1 MLENKHFS
9 AKHKTGDS
17 IKLRTDSGVI
27 HDSCEANIGSL
38 QGNCRSISAILCDG
52 ALDGEK
58 WHVINRVHAQT
69 GAFYDHIAVKGAVS
83 EAQALRLCQKYFN
96 PFENAVTKS
105 VVAVGDNGLKL
116 FLDSENTP
124 TNTNFFLPQDAQ
136 ILDSMVT
143 HKPVE
148 WTDEKLSSHLG
159 TMSHLMLDMATY
171 DLSGE
176 LLEKVTPKDVVS
188 MLVDDQ
194 CEFMMYDAMILK
206 YRQLDLAMKKIAE
219 ALKQSDTE
227 EFFVKEVTPI
237 EPFKRQG
244 VVNVGA
250 IFEMSDTQTITV
262 LFNNPDT
269 TPAKLTSTD
278 VITSWKWILN
288 KRDVTAVLQPRA
300 VDAKKYPM
308 IANRMYQLLA
318 KNHARFKRA
327 QAVRNKD
334 EALLAE
340 LIGQLEADQLEAR
353 MIEQQIAD
361 IQTKIDDIGV
371 KKQQQE
377 DVLSKDA
384 TPPQQAAENNA
395 KSLDGLKK
403 TEALNKARELVAD
416 YVNYKYSS
424 RKSLDE
430 LVKMP
435 VLHVREYFE
444 SEEKRLDD
452 MYAQLLKDITYLKFN
467 VGFKKDAKIFD
478 EIASEAHSYNKY
490 SNKAKQDM
498 YLFRHEVG
506 NAISAAEKQA
516 NAQQAAPQEETAADA
531 QLQGAIAKV
540 QRIVDEL
547 IADYGFSY
555 ETDVKSTE
563 LDKTLISENGYNLSI
578 VIDEDDSEIILDS
591 SKLIVDRIDTTE
603 SEEYIVKAIAQ
614 ADFEYSLGF
623 DDTDLVEDEDS
634 PYFGKNAEYAF
645 TIKQLD
651 EAVKSLGLDI
661 VYNDFDK
668 TEAIS
673 QGLFDSLESSNAK
686 LIYGITAQIGK
697 DGEVLARARVDF
709 DGNLELLSGATGS
722 TVLKSLK
729 FDLAVKKNI
738 VAALGGDA
746 VKTTPKT
753 TPKTT
758 ADNPHNLPAGFR
770 LDADVG
776 NDYWVLYRDGVSEFT
791 PIFKNDDGTYRAQ
804 FRNSFSPFV
813 KELDAAVQWGVNVLN
828 ALHKQQSKKNEA
840 DQEVISNWQN
850 MIPAQFDKD
859 KFLKAIDLTKAHS
872 EKKGLGWNDADVFRF
887 VQKKFTDFENAHK
900 DLAAFETQ
908 ADILNNGVNDLSR
921 VLFGL
926 YTNGD
931 VVLKGLSQK
940 AGKTRMDKYA
950 KEIFTKD
957 QFDQYEKDLK
967 QIHKAA
973 LEKKQQEQLRELE
986 FQVSSYMS
994 GLSTANQNAIK
1005 KWFNEGFDP
1014 IPVKVGVVTR
1024 YQFVN
1029 EKEGVKYKIQ
1039 NNSTYRE
1046 LESTIKAANVVYGSM
1061 REALIH
1067 LGYLERP
1074 APIETDAEAATDDT
1088 PVFEPTVTRYSIKST
1103 NPRARKPVGSVKLT
1117 SREDGMSDVLFVMD
1131 GVGGEYVG
1139 AIEDVKK
1146 WVAMRMQGL
1155 GSAAAGEA
1163 STFSD
1168 VAPRLTLVEGED
1180 LLGVNGAPSQPIE
1193 QVQTMPPVEES
1204 AVNENEK
1211 FLNDVIAGAVDL
1223 GADATGERLEQ
1234 IGEDLDPALE
1244 DLFEQAAEAYAQ
1256 FAINNAQNA

>member
-69 GAFYDHIAVKGAVS
+69 GTFYDHIAVKGAVS

-116 FLDSENTP
+116 FLDSKNTP

-143 HKPVE
+143 QKPVE
-148 WTDEKLSSHLG
+148 WTDEKLSSHHG

-194 CEFMMYDAMILK
+194 CQFMMYDAMILK
-206 YRQLDLAMKKIAE
+206 YRQLDLAMKKIAD

-371 KKQQQE
+371 KKQQQSALESGNEKPLDGGVAVLE
-377 DVLSKDA
+377 DGEKMSEAVADTNAEHDTQLKDA
-384 TPPQQAAENNA
+384 FNALHAADQAFVKAMGGRGFNEFILRNGGQIESRVA
-395 KSLDGLKK
+395 AYQESEKHAFESSSDAIGEFLRATKK
-403 TEALNKARELVAD
+403 YKNVDAMLEALGAD
-416 YVNYKYSS
+416 NG
-424 RKSLDE
+424 D
-430 LVKMP
+430 
-435 VLHVREYFE
+435 
-444 SEEKRLDD
+444 
-452 MYAQLLKDITYLKFN
+452 KDL
-467 VGFKKDAKIFD
+467 A
-478 EIASEAHSYNKY
+478 
-490 SNKAKQDM
+490 
-498 YLFRHEVG
+498 L
-506 NAISAAEKQA
+506 
-516 NAQQAAPQEETAADA
+516 DA

-555 ETDVKSTE
+555 ATDVKSTE

-591 SKLIVDRIDTTE
+591 GKLIVDRIDTTE
-603 SEEYIVKAIAQ
+603 SVEYIVKAIAQ
-614 ADFEYSLGF
+614 ADFERNLGF
-623 DDTDLVEDEDS
+623 IFEDTDLVEDKDS

-661 VYNDFDK
+661 VYDDFDK
-668 TEAIS
+668 TEAVG

-709 DGNLELLSGATGS
+709 DGNLDLLSGATGS

-758 ADNPHNLPAGFR
+758 ADEP
-770 LDADVG
+770 
-776 NDYWVLYRDGVSEFT
+776 T
-791 PIFKNDDGTYRAQ
+791 
-804 FRNSFSPFV
+804 
-813 KELDAAVQWGVNVLN
+813 AV
-828 ALHKQQSKKNEA
+828 E
-840 DQEVISNWQN
+840 D
-850 MIPAQFDKD
+850 
-859 KFLKAIDLTKAHS
+859 
-872 EKKGLGWNDADVFRF
+872 
-887 VQKKFTDFENAHK
+887 
-900 DLAAFETQ
+900 
-908 ADILNNGVNDLSR
+908 
-921 VLFGL
+921 
-926 YTNGD
+926 
-931 VVLKGLSQK
+931 
-940 AGKTRMDKYA
+940 
-950 KEIFTKD
+950 
-957 QFDQYEKDLK
+957 
-967 QIHKAA
+967 
-973 LEKKQQEQLRELE
+973 
-986 FQVSSYMS
+986 
-994 GLSTANQNAIK
+994 TA
-1005 KWFNEGFDP
+1005 
-1014 IPVKVGVVTR
+1014 
-1024 YQFVN
+1024 
-1029 EKEGVKYKIQ
+1029 
-1039 NNSTYRE
+1039 
-1046 LESTIKAANVVYGSM
+1046 
-1061 REALIH
+1061 
-1067 LGYLERP
+1067 
-1074 APIETDAEAATDDT
+1074 AAT
-1088 PVFEPTVTRYSIKST
+1088 VFEPTITRYNIKST

-1139 AIEDVKK
+1139 TIEDVQK

-1155 GSAAAGEA
+1155 GSAAAGEET
-1163 STFSD
+1163 TFSD
-1168 VAPRLTLVEGED
+1168 VKPRLTLVEGED
-1180 LLGVNGAPSQPIE
+1180 LLGVNATPSQSVQATPPAEESAVNNADIKMTGSAAQRLPFLASALVSLGEGWVKDGDTAIKNIQFKNGITDVFRLILSDNGRDFIIVDNDNRVVAVQYDDFKTENGVNNAAININNRINE
-1193 QVQTMPPVEES
+1193 QVAYLNELYSGGAKSHQGES

-1244 DLFEQAAEAYAQ
+1244 DLFEQAAEVYAQ
-1256 FAINNAQNA
+1256 FAINNAQSA

>member
-9 AKHKTGDS
+9 AKHKTGEN

-69 GAFYDHIAVKGAVS
+69 GTFYDHIAVKGAVS

-105 VVAVGDNGLKL
+105 IVAVGDNGLKL

-124 TNTNFFLPQDAQ
+124 TNTNFFLPQDAH

-143 HKPVE
+143 LKPVE
-148 WTDEKLSSHLG
+148 WSDNKLSSHGG
-159 TMSHLMLDMATY
+159 TMSHLMLDMAMY

-188 MLVDDQ
+188 MLVDEQ
-194 CEFMMYDAMILK
+194 CQFMMYDAMILK
-206 YRQLDLAMKKIAE
+206 YSQLDLAVKKIAE

-361 IQTKIDDIGV
+361 IQAKIDDIGV
-371 KKQQQE
+371 KKQQQSALE
-377 DVLSKDA
+377 KDS
-384 TPPQQAAENNA
+384 QDNQADKESGQE
-395 KSLDGLKK
+395 KPL
-403 TEALNKARELVAD
+403 EA
-416 YVNYKYSS
+416 
-424 RKSLDE
+424 
-430 LVKMP
+430 
-435 VLHVREYFE
+435 
-444 SEEKRLDD
+444 
-452 MYAQLLKDITYLKFN
+452 
-467 VGFKKDAKIFD
+467 
-478 EIASEAHSYNKY
+478 
-490 SNKAKQDM
+490 
-498 YLFRHEVG
+498 
-506 NAISAAEKQA
+506 
-516 NAQQAAPQEETAADA
+516 
-531 QLQGAIAKV
+531 AIAKV
-540 QRIVDEL
+540 KAITDLLISDFDFSYNKQSQSTNLIKEL
-547 IADYGFSY
+547 ISANAFEVSIEINDEFGIDLSG
-555 ETDVKSTE
+555 E
-563 LDKTLISENGYNLSI
+563 L
-578 VIDEDDSEIILDS
+578 ILE
-591 SKLIVDRIDTTE
+591 KIDTTG
-603 SEEYIVKAIAQ
+603 SIEYIARAIAQ
-614 ADFEYSLGF
+614 IDFEHGTDFS
-623 DDTDLVEDEDS
+623 DTGEIEDEDS
-634 PYFGKNAEYAF
+634 IFFGKSSDYAF
-645 TIKQLD
+645 TIQQLDQAAKQL
-651 EAVKSLGLDI
+651 KLNI
-661 VYNDFDK
+661 VYDNF
-668 TEAIS
+668 EATKAS
-673 QGLFDSLESSNAK
+673 GGLFDSLALSKAN
-686 LIYGITAQIGK
+686 LIYGVTAQIGK
-697 DGEVLARARVDF
+697 NNQVLVRAKVDF
-709 DGNLELLSGATGS
+709 DGNLELLRGASGSEVVKAFNT
-722 TVLKSLK
+722 
-729 FDLAVKKNI
+729 DAAIKKNI
-738 VAALGGDA
+738 VAALSDVISGNPIA
-746 VKTTPKT
+746 SESVEQA
-753 TPKTT
+753 
-758 ADNPHNLPAGFR
+758 ADNGDKDLALPQGFR
-770 LDADVG
+770 LDADVSG
-776 NDYWVLYRDGVSEFT
+776 NYWVLYRDGLSEFT
-791 PIFKNDDGTYRAQ
+791 PIFKKDDGTYRAQ
-804 FRNSFSPFV
+804 FRNSFSSFV
-813 KELDAAVQWGVNVLN
+813 KELDAAVQWGVNVLSE
-828 ALHKQQSKKNEA
+828 LHKQQS
-840 DQEVISNWQN
+840 

-872 EKKGLGWNDADVFRF
+872 EKKGLDWNDADVFRF

-900 DLAAFETQ
+900 DLATFEIQ
-908 ADILNNGVNDLSR
+908 ADILNNGLNDLSR

-940 AGKTRMDKYA
+940 AGKTRMAEYA

-967 QIHKAA
+967 QTHKAA

-1014 IPVKVGVVTR
+1014 IPVKVGVATR

-1046 LESTIKAANVVYGSM
+1046 LESTIKAANAVYGSM

-1067 LGYLERP
+1067 LGYLERQADEP
-1074 APIETDAEAATDDT
+1074 TAVEDTAAAT
-1088 PVFEPTVTRYSIKST
+1088 VFEPTITRYNIKST

-1117 SREDGMSDVLFVMD
+1117 SREDGMSEVLFVMD

-1139 AIEDVKK
+1139 TIEDVQK

-1155 GSAAAGEA
+1155 GSAAAGEET
-1163 STFSD
+1163 TFSD
-1168 VAPRLTLVEGED
+1168 VKPRLTLVEGED

-1193 QVQTMPPVEES
+1193 QVQTVPPVEESAVNNADVKMTGSAAQRLPFLASALVSLGEGWVKDGDTAIKNIQFENGITDVFRLILSDNGRDFLIVDNDNRVAAVQYDDFKTENGANNAAININNRINEQVAYLNELYSGGAKSHQGES

-1244 DLFEQAAEAYAQ
+1244 DLFEQAAEVYAQ
-1256 FAINNAQNA
+1256 FAINNAQSA

>member
-69 GAFYDHIAVKGAVS
+69 GTFYDHIAVKGAVS

-96 PFENAVTKS
+96 PFENAVTES

-143 HKPVE
+143 QKPVE
-148 WTDEKLSSHLG
+148 WTDEKLSSHHG

-194 CEFMMYDAMILK
+194 CQFMMYDAMILK

-361 IQTKIDDIGV
+361 IQAKIDDIGV
-371 KKQQQE
+371 KKQQQSALE
-377 DVLSKDA
+377 KDS
-384 TPPQQAAENNA
+384 QADNESGQDN
-395 KSLDGLKK
+395 KSGQDKQL
-403 TEALNKARELVAD
+403 EA
-416 YVNYKYSS
+416 
-424 RKSLDE
+424 
-430 LVKMP
+430 
-435 VLHVREYFE
+435 
-444 SEEKRLDD
+444 
-452 MYAQLLKDITYLKFN
+452 
-467 VGFKKDAKIFD
+467 
-478 EIASEAHSYNKY
+478 
-490 SNKAKQDM
+490 
-498 YLFRHEVG
+498 
-506 NAISAAEKQA
+506 
-516 NAQQAAPQEETAADA
+516 
-531 QLQGAIAKV
+531 AIAKV
-540 QRIVDEL
+540 KAITDLLISDFDFSYNKQSQSTNLIKEL
-547 IADYGFSY
+547 ISANAFEVSIEINDEFGIDLSG
-555 ETDVKSTE
+555 E
-563 LDKTLISENGYNLSI
+563 L
-578 VIDEDDSEIILDS
+578 ILE
-591 SKLIVDRIDTTE
+591 KIDTTG
-603 SEEYIVKAIAQ
+603 SIEYIARAIAQ
-614 ADFEYSLGF
+614 IDFEHSTDF
-623 DDTDLVEDEDS
+623 SDTGEIEDEDS
-634 PYFGKNAEYAF
+634 IFFGKSSDYAF
-645 TIKQLD
+645 TIQQLDQAAKQL
-651 EAVKSLGLDI
+651 KLNI
-661 VYNDFDK
+661 VYDNF
-668 TEAIS
+668 EATKAS
-673 QGLFDSLESSNAK
+673 GGLFDSLALSKAN
-686 LIYGITAQIGK
+686 LIYGVTAQIGK
-697 DGEVLARARVDF
+697 NNQVLVRAKVDF
-709 DGNLELLSGATGS
+709 DGNLELLRGASGSEVVKAFNT
-722 TVLKSLK
+722 
-729 FDLAVKKNI
+729 DAAIKKNI
-738 VAALGGDA
+738 VAALSDVISGNPIA
-746 VKTTPKT
+746 SESVEQA
-753 TPKTT
+753 
-758 ADNPHNLPAGFR
+758 ADNGDKDLALPQGFR
-770 LDADVG
+770 LDADVSG
-776 NDYWVLYRDGVSEFT
+776 NYWVLYRDGLSEFT

-804 FRNSFSPFV
+804 FRNSFSSFV
-813 KELDAAVQWGVNVLN
+813 KELDTAVKWGVNVLSE
-828 ALHKQQSKKNEA
+828 LHKQQSKKNEA

-900 DLAAFETQ
+900 DLATFEIQ

-940 AGKTRMDKYA
+940 AGKTRMAEYA

-973 LEKKQQEQLRELE
+973 LEKKKQEHLRELE

-1046 LESTIKAANVVYGSM
+1046 LEITIKAANVVYGSM

-1067 LGYLERP
+1067 LGYLERQADEP
-1074 APIETDAEAATDDT
+1074 TAVEDTASAT
-1088 PVFEPTVTRYSIKST
+1088 VFEPTVTRYNIKST

-1139 AIEDVKK
+1139 TIEDVQK

-1155 GSAAAGEA
+1155 GSAAAGEET
-1163 STFSD
+1163 TFSD
-1168 VAPRLTLVEGED
+1168 VKPRLTLVEGED
-1180 LLGVNGAPSQPIE
+1180 LLGVNATPSQS
-1193 QVQTMPPVEES
+1193 VQTVQAAPPAEES
-1204 AVNENEK
+1204 PVNENEK
-1211 FLNDVIAGAVDL
+1211 FLNDVIAGTVDL

-1244 DLFEQAAEAYAQ
+1244 DLFEQAAEVYAQ
-1256 FAINNAQNA
+1256 FAINNAQSA

>member
-9 AKHKTGDS
+9 AKHKTGEN

-38 QGNCRSISAILCDG
+38 QGNSRSISAILCDG

-69 GAFYDHIAVKGAVS
+69 GTFYDHIAVKGAVS

-105 VVAVGDNGLKL
+105 IVAVGDNGLKL
-116 FLDSENTP
+116 FLDSEHTP

-136 ILDSMVT
+136 IFDSMVT
-143 HKPVE
+143 LKPVE
-148 WTDEKLSSHLG
+148 WSDNKLSSHGG
-159 TMSHLMLDMATY
+159 TMSHLMLDMAMY

-188 MLVDDQ
+188 MLVDEQ
-194 CEFMMYDAMILK
+194 CQFMMYDAMILK
-206 YRQLDLAMKKIAE
+206 YSQLDLAVKKIAE

-227 EFFVKEVTPI
+227 EFFVKAVTPI

-498 YLFRHEVG
+498 SLFRHDVG

-555 ETDVKSTE
+555 ATDVKSTE

-591 SKLIVDRIDTTE
+591 GKLIVDRIDTTE
-603 SEEYIVKAIAQ
+603 SVEYIVKAIAQ
-614 ADFEYSLGF
+614 ADFERNLGF
-623 DDTDLVEDEDS
+623 IFEDTDLVEDKDS

-661 VYNDFDK
+661 VYDDFDK
-668 TEAIS
+668 TEAVG

-709 DGNLELLSGATGS
+709 DGNLDLLSGASGS

-753 TPKTT
+753 T

-776 NDYWVLYRDGVSEFT
+776 SDYWVLYRDGVSEFT

-813 KELDAAVQWGVNVLN
+813 KDLDTAVQWGVNILN
-828 ALHKQQSKKNEA
+828 ALYKQQSEKNAA
-840 DQEVISNWQN
+840 DQETIDNWRN

-859 KFLKAIDLTKAHS
+859 KFVKAFDLTKEHS
-872 EKKGLGWNDADVFRF
+872 EKKGLGWNDAEAFRF
-887 VQKKFTDFENAHK
+887 VLKKFTDFENAHK
-900 DLAAFETQ
+900 HIATFEAQ
-908 ADILNNGVNDLSR
+908 ADTLNNGVNDLSR

-926 YTNGD
+926 YTDGK
-931 VVLKGLSQK
+931 VMLKGLSQK
-940 AGKTRMDKYA
+940 AGKSRMNEYA
-950 KEIFTKD
+950 KEIFTQD
-957 QFDQYEKDLK
+957 QFDQYEDELK
-967 QIHKAA
+967 QIQKTAI
-973 LEKKQQEQLRELE
+973 ENKMRELQRDLE

-994 GLSTANQNAIK
+994 SLSTANQNTIK
-1005 KWFNEGFDP
+1005 KWFNDGFDP
-1014 IPVKVGVVTR
+1014 KPVKVGVATR

-1029 EKEGVKYKIQ
+1029 EKEGVQYKVQ
-1039 NNSTYRE
+1039 NNSAYRE
-1046 LESTIKAANVVYGSM
+1046 LERVIRAANESYGSM
-1061 REALIH
+1061 REALIQ

-1117 SREDGMSDVLFVMD
+1117 SREDGMSDVLFVMN

-1139 AIEDVKK
+1139 TIEDVKK

-1155 GSAAAGEA
+1155 GSAAAGEET
-1163 STFSD
+1163 TFSD
-1168 VAPRLTLVEGED
+1168 VKPRLTLVEGED
-1180 LLGVNGAPSQPIE
+1180 LLGVNATPSQS
-1193 QVQTMPPVEES
+1193 VQATPPAEES
-1204 AVNENEK
+1204 PVNENEK
-1211 FLNDVIAGAVDL
+1211 FLNDVIAGTVDL

-1244 DLFEQAAEAYAQ
+1244 DLFEQAAEVYAQ
-1256 FAINNAQNA
+1256 FAINNAQSA

>member
-143 HKPVE
+143 QKPVE
-148 WTDEKLSSHLG
+148 WTDEKLSSHHG

-194 CEFMMYDAMILK
+194 CQFMMYDAMILK

-361 IQTKIDDIGV
+361 IQAKIDDIGV
-371 KKQQQE
+371 KKQQQSALE
-377 DVLSKDA
+377 KDS
-384 TPPQQAAENNA
+384 QADNESGQDN
-395 KSLDGLKK
+395 KSGQDKQL
-403 TEALNKARELVAD
+403 
-416 YVNYKYSS
+416 
-424 RKSLDE
+424 
-430 LVKMP
+430 
-435 VLHVREYFE
+435 E
-444 SEEKRLDD
+444 S
-452 MYAQLLKDITYLKFN
+452 
-467 VGFKKDAKIFD
+467 
-478 EIASEAHSYNKY
+478 
-490 SNKAKQDM
+490 
-498 YLFRHEVG
+498 
-506 NAISAAEKQA
+506 
-516 NAQQAAPQEETAADA
+516 
-531 QLQGAIAKV
+531 AIAKV
-540 QRIVDEL
+540 KAITDLLISDFDFSYNKQSQSTNLIKEL
-547 IADYGFSY
+547 ISANAFEVSIEINDEFGIDLSG
-555 ETDVKSTE
+555 E
-563 LDKTLISENGYNLSI
+563 L
-578 VIDEDDSEIILDS
+578 ILE
-591 SKLIVDRIDTTE
+591 KIDTTG
-603 SEEYIVKAIAQ
+603 SIEYIARAIAQ
-614 ADFEYSLGF
+614 IDFEHSTDF
-623 DDTDLVEDEDS
+623 SDTGEIEDEDS
-634 PYFGKNAEYAF
+634 IFFGKSSDYAF
-645 TIKQLD
+645 TIQQLDQAAKQL
-651 EAVKSLGLDI
+651 KLNI
-661 VYNDFDK
+661 VYDNFETTKASD
-668 TEAIS
+668 
-673 QGLFDSLESSNAK
+673 GLFDSLALSKAN
-686 LIYGITAQIGK
+686 LIYGVTAQIGK
-697 DGEVLARARVDF
+697 NNQVLVRAKVDF
-709 DGNLELLSGATGS
+709 DGNLELLRGASGSEVVKAFNT
-722 TVLKSLK
+722 
-729 FDLAVKKNI
+729 DAAIKKNI
-738 VAALGGDA
+738 VAALSDVISGNPIA
-746 VKTTPKT
+746 SESVEQA
-753 TPKTT
+753 
-758 ADNPHNLPAGFR
+758 ADNGDKDLALPQGFR
-770 LDADVG
+770 LDADVSG
-776 NDYWVLYRDGVSEFT
+776 NYWVLYRDGLSEFT

-804 FRNSFSPFV
+804 FRNSFSSFV
-813 KELDAAVQWGVNVLN
+813 KELDTAVQWGVNVLSE
-828 ALHKQQSKKNEA
+828 LHKQQSKKNEA

-900 DLAAFETQ
+900 DLATFETQ

-940 AGKTRMDKYA
+940 AGKTRMAEYA

-973 LEKKQQEQLRELE
+973 LEKKKQEHLRELE

-1061 REALIH
+1061 REALVH
-1067 LGYLERP
+1067 LGYLERQADEP
-1074 APIETDAEAATDDT
+1074 TPVEDAAAAT
-1088 PVFEPTVTRYSIKST
+1088 VFEPTITRYSIKST

>member
-143 HKPVE
+143 QKPVE
-148 WTDEKLSSHLG
+148 WTDEKLSSHHG

-194 CEFMMYDAMILK
+194 CQFMMYDAMILK
-206 YRQLDLAMKKIAE
+206 YSQLDLAVKKIAE

-353 MIEQQIAD
+353 MIEQQIAE
-361 IQTKIDDIGV
+361 IQAKIDEIGV
-371 KKQQQE
+371 KKQQQSALESGDEKPLDGGVAVLE
-377 DVLSKDA
+377 DGEKISEAVADTNAEHDTQLKDA
-384 TPPQQAAENNA
+384 FNALHAADQAFVKAMGGRGFNEFILRNGGQIESRVA
-395 KSLDGLKK
+395 AYQESEKHAFESSSDAIGEFLRATKK
-403 TEALNKARELVAD
+403 YKNVDAMLEALGLGITDEQDGENIT
-416 YVNYKYSS
+416 
-424 RKSLDE
+424 KS
-430 LVKMP
+430 
-435 VLHVREYFE
+435 
-444 SEEKRLDD
+444 
-452 MYAQLLKDITYLKFN
+452 N
-467 VGFKKDAKIFD
+467 
-478 EIASEAHSYNKY
+478 
-490 SNKAKQDM
+490 
-498 YLFRHEVG
+498 
-506 NAISAAEKQA
+506 
-516 NAQQAAPQEETAADA
+516 
-531 QLQGAIAKV
+531 AIAKV

-547 IADYGFSY
+547 IADYGFGY
-555 ETDVKSTE
+555 ATDVKSTE

-591 SKLIVDRIDTTE
+591 GKLIVDRIDTTE
-603 SEEYIVKAIAQ
+603 SVEYIVKAIAQ
-614 ADFEYSLGF
+614 ADFERNLGF
-623 DDTDLVEDEDS
+623 IFEDTDLVEDKDS

-661 VYNDFDK
+661 VYDDFDK
-668 TEAIS
+668 TEAVG

-709 DGNLELLSGATGS
+709 DGNLDLLSGATGS

-776 NDYWVLYRDGVSEFT
+776 SDYWVLYRDGVSEFT

-813 KELDAAVQWGVNVLN
+813 KDLDAAVQWGVNVLN
-828 ALHKQQSKKNEA
+828 ELHKQQSKKNEA
-840 DQEVISNWQN
+840 DQETIDNWRN

-859 KFLKAIDLTKAHS
+859 KFVKAFDLTKEHS
-872 EKKGLGWNDADVFRF
+872 EKKGLGWNDAEAFRF
-887 VQKKFTDFENAHK
+887 VLKKFTDFENAHK
-900 DLAAFETQ
+900 HIATFEAQ
-908 ADILNNGVNDLSR
+908 ADTLNNGVNDLSR

-926 YTNGD
+926 YTDGK
-931 VVLKGLSQK
+931 VMLKGLSQK
-940 AGKTRMDKYA
+940 AGKSRMNEYA
-950 KEIFTKD
+950 KEIFTQD
-957 QFDQYEKDLK
+957 QFDQYEDELK
-967 QIHKAA
+967 QIQKTAI
-973 LEKKQQEQLRELE
+973 EKKQQEQLRELE

-994 GLSTANQNAIK
+994 GLSTANQNTIK
-1005 KWFNEGFDP
+1005 KWFNDGFDP
-1014 IPVKVGVVTR
+1014 KPVKVGVVTR

-1029 EKEGVKYKIQ
+1029 EKEGVQYKVQ

>member
-69 GAFYDHIAVKGAVS
+69 GTFYDHIAVKGAVS

-143 HKPVE
+143 QKPVE
-148 WTDEKLSSHLG
+148 WTDEKLSSHQG
-159 TMSHLMLDMATY
+159 TMSYLMLDMAMY

-188 MLVDDQ
+188 MLVDEQ
-194 CEFMMYDAMILK
+194 CQFMMYDAMILK
-206 YRQLDLAMKKIAE
+206 YSQLDLAVKKIAE

-361 IQTKIDDIGV
+361 IQAKIDDIGV
-371 KKQQQE
+371 KKQQQSALESGNEKPLDGGVAVLE
-377 DVLSKDA
+377 DGEKMSEAVADTNAEHDTQLKDA
-384 TPPQQAAENNA
+384 FNALHAADQAFVKAMGGRGFNEFILRN
-395 KSLDGLKK
+395 DGQIESRVAAYQESEKHAFESSSDAIGEFLRATKK
-403 TEALNKARELVAD
+403 YKNVDAMLEALGLGITDEQDGENITKSNAVAKAREIAD
-416 YVNYKYSS
+416 SYINYEYQPPLSF
-424 RKSLDE
+424 DE
-430 LVKMP
+430 VVK
-435 VLHVREYFE
+435 LNSDEISNLYQ
-444 SEEKRLDD
+444 SELKRLDA
-452 MYAQLLKDITYLKFN
+452 MYEDTIAKIKKIKFDFA
-467 VGFKKDAKIFD
+467 FKKDGPTFD
-478 EIASEAHSYNKY
+478 EIASDVYRHNKY
-490 SNKAKQDM
+490 VGTANKAM
-498 YLFRHEVG
+498 VLFFQSVSDQVKPKENNQTHG
-506 NAISAAEKQA
+506 
-516 NAQQAAPQEETAADA
+516 
-531 QLQGAIAKV
+531 L
-540 QRIVDEL
+540 
-547 IADYGFSY
+547 Y
-555 ETDVKSTE
+555 DVKTSIDSGNIKQFKVVKNNVGQSSFSVIHKNGNVIYSSFGKDINE
-563 LDKTLISENGYNLSI
+563 LESNLVDYLNRNGLSL
-578 VIDEDDSEIILDS
+578 S
-591 SKLIVDRIDTTE
+591 
-603 SEEYIVKAIAQ
+603 
-614 ADFEYSLGF
+614 
-623 DDTDLVEDEDS
+623 DLVFVSGED
-634 PYFGKNAEYAF
+634 
-645 TIKQLD
+645 
-651 EAVKSLGLDI
+651 
-661 VYNDFDK
+661 
-668 TEAIS
+668 
-673 QGLFDSLESSNAK
+673 
-686 LIYGITAQIGK
+686 
-697 DGEVLARARVDF
+697 
-709 DGNLELLSGATGS
+709 
-722 TVLKSLK
+722 VLKS
-729 FDLAVKKNI
+729 N
-738 VAALGGDA
+738 GDA
-746 VKTTPKT
+746 
-753 TPKTT
+753 
-758 ADNPHNLPAGFR
+758 
-770 LDADVG
+770 
-776 NDYWVLYRDGVSEFT
+776 
-791 PIFKNDDGTYRAQ
+791 
-804 FRNSFSPFV
+804 
-813 KELDAAVQWGVNVLN
+813 
-828 ALHKQQSKKNEA
+828 
-840 DQEVISNWQN
+840 
-850 MIPAQFDKD
+850 
-859 KFLKAIDLTKAHS
+859 LTNKH
-872 EKKGLGWNDADVFRF
+872 
-887 VQKKFTDFENAHK
+887 
-900 DLAAFETQ
+900 
-908 ADILNNGVNDLSR
+908 
-921 VLFGL
+921 
-926 YTNGD
+926 
-931 VVLKGLSQK
+931 
-940 AGKTRMDKYA
+940 
-950 KEIFTKD
+950 
-957 QFDQYEKDLK
+957 
-967 QIHKAA
+967 
-973 LEKKQQEQLRELE
+973 
-986 FQVSSYMS
+986 
-994 GLSTANQNAIK
+994 
-1005 KWFNEGFDP
+1005 
-1014 IPVKVGVVTR
+1014 
-1024 YQFVN
+1024 
-1029 EKEGVKYKIQ
+1029 
-1039 NNSTYRE
+1039 
-1046 LESTIKAANVVYGSM
+1046 
-1061 REALIH
+1061 
-1067 LGYLERP
+1067 
-1074 APIETDAEAATDDT
+1074 
-1088 PVFEPTVTRYSIKST
+1088 EPTVTRYSIKST

-1139 AIEDVKK
+1139 TIEDVQK

-1155 GSAAAGEA
+1155 GSAAAGEET
-1163 STFSD
+1163 TFSD
-1168 VAPRLTLVEGED
+1168 VKPRLTLVEGED
-1180 LLGVNGAPSQPIE
+1180 LLGVNATPSQSVQATPPAEESAVNNADIKMTGSAAQRLPFLASALVSLGEGWVKDGDTAIKNIQFENGITDVFRLILNDKGRDFIIVDNDNRVVDVQYDDFKTENGVNNAAININNRINE
-1193 QVQTMPPVEES
+1193 QVAYLNELYSGGAKSHQGES

-1244 DLFEQAAEAYAQ
+1244 DLFEQAAEVYAQ
-1256 FAINNAQNA
+1256 FAINNAQSA